1 MQFYFSGDFD
11 TSSITNMP
19 LSVVAHI
26 MGIDVE
32 DKQSAIFNIL
42 KSIPELCSASS
53 SDGRGSQSQISL
65 ADGSV
70 GCNKRQ
76 KTDT

>member
-1 MQFYFSGDFD
+1 MQFYFSGHFD
-11 TSSITNMP
+11 MSSITNMS

-53 SDGRGSQSQISL
+53 SDGGGSQSQISL
-65 ADGSV
+65 ADASV
-70 GCNKRQ
+70 GCKKRQ

>member
-1 MQFYFSGDFD
+1 MQFYFSGHFD
-11 TSSITNMP
+11 MSSITNMS

-42 KSIPELCSASS
+42 KSIPELLCSASS
-53 SDGRGSQSQISL
+53 RDGVQSQISL

-70 GCNKRQ
+70 VGYNKRQ
-76 KTDT
+76 KTEF